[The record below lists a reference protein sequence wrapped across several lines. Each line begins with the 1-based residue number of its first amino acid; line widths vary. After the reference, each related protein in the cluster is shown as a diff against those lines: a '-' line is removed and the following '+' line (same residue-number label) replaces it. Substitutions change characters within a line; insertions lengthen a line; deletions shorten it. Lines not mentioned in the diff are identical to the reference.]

1 MMLRHLAQ
9 KEVQLMKPAWW
20 GSWAATLGNRPP
32 LRLRDPR
39 GPLPLHPCCCRRRV
53 HRGLQRLRGAWRGVG
68 GEGRG
73 VTSAPTRSAHSMR
86 TAKSGSHAPQSQAV
100 TSLQVAVLLCLRLQ
114 REGSRPGVV
123 VGGKL
128 ALCLL
133 HSVERRVPYNRTLRC
148 GAAGAEAQ
156 PAAALEVEVA
166 EMVIA
171 TITAKRSR
179 VGSKVAS
186 G

>member
-1 MMLRHLAQ
+1 M
-9 KEVQLMKPAWW
+9 
-20 GSWAATLGNRPP
+20 
-32 LRLRDPR
+32 
-39 GPLPLHPCCCRRRV
+39 
-53 HRGLQRLRGAWRGVG
+53 G

-156 PAAALEVEVA
+156 PAVALKVEVA
-166 EMVIA
+166 EVVIA